1 MVTERVARVVRTHLE
16 IIGERTTEALAAKRD
31 REPDWQS
38 GRPVEIDAETAKRIA
53 AMSAAGLS
61 RATIADTLNA
71 EGVPTARGGVWH
83 GSTVGRV
90 LARQAVTS

>member
-1 MVTERVARVVRTHLE
+1 
-16 IIGERTTEALAAKRD
+16 
-31 REPDWQS
+31 
-38 GRPVEIDAETAKRIA
+38 
-53 AMSAAGLS
+53 MSAAGLS